1 MIDYGGDNKIS
12 TIAMDTND
20 NILGADAGLAGI
32 DFDVGGE
39 EELHNNNMEVQQQQ
53 EEEQLLPNSSSLG
66 DLGPS
71 DQQLALDDPT
81 SQLHN
86 DALQSAAM
94 LAVDPILAQ
103 QEVMVTDN
111 VSCCVVLYRFITIDS
126 LLTVYIKS
134 LYQNH
139 YRMYYLVGEV
149 IPINIQAIYD
159 IVI

>member
-1 MIDYGGDNKIS
+1 
-12 TIAMDTND
+12 MDTND
-20 NILGADAGLAGI
+20 NILGADAGLAGT
-32 DFDVGGE
+32 DFGVGGE
-39 EELHNNNMEVQQQQ
+39 EELINNMEVHQQQ
-53 EEEQLLPNSSSLG
+53 EEEQLLPHPSSLG

-111 VSCCVVLYRFITIDS
+111 VSCWLF
-126 LLTVYIKS
+126 
-134 LYQNH
+134 
-139 YRMYYLVGEV
+139 
-149 IPINIQAIYD
+149 
-159 IVI
+159 

>member
-1 MIDYGGDNKIS
+1 
-12 TIAMDTND
+12 MDTND
-20 NILGADAGLAGI
+20 NILGADAAAGLAGT
-32 DFDVGGE
+32 DFGVGGE
-39 EELHNNNMEVQQQQ
+39 EELHNNTEVHQQQ

-81 SQLHN
+81 FQLHN

-111 VSCCVVLYRFITIDS
+111 VSCCVVLYRYHD
-126 LLTVYIKS
+126 
-134 LYQNH
+134 
-139 YRMYYLVGEV
+139 
-149 IPINIQAIYD
+149 
-159 IVI
+159 